1 MSKTV
6 KELAVLNGR
15 VYVYL
20 ANPQIGNQF
29 LQDAENEGF
38 TFEDGAKPT
47 SRNYDMI
54 MAINHNLTLN
64 YVGAVGHIAFG
75 SGTTKIGNEDMI
87 KIDYEKYCNETP

>member
-6 KELAVLNGR
+6 KALAGLKGR

-20 ANPQIGNQF
+20 ANQEIASRF

-38 TFEDGAKPT
+38 IFEDGAKPT
-47 SRNYDMI
+47 SRACDTV
-54 MAINHNLTLN
+54 MAINHNHTIN

-75 SGTTKIGNEDMI
+75 SGTTQIGNEDLI
-87 KIDYEKYCNETP
+87 RVDYRQYVKE